1 MTLYQPGAAAE
12 VSEIVAAAAAARE
25 PLAISGGGSKR
36 DFGRP
41 VEAVHAL
48 DLRKLAG
55 IIDYDPSEL
64 VLTARAATPMSEILG
79 ELRQQNQMLAF
90 EPPEWGAMLPSS
102 GQPTLGGVIA
112 CNLAGSR
119 RVRAGAARDHFL
131 GFEAVNGLGE
141 IWRGGGR
148 VVKNVTGYDM
158 SKLQAGAFGTLS
170 ALTEITVRV
179 VPRPETSC
187 SVLLDGL
194 RDDGA
199 VRVMADG
206 LNSPHEVSAAAHVPA
221 PIAGRAAIPAFAGAG
236 SGVTLLRLEGHGPS
250 VRFRADALAR
260 ALGATRLLDDADSR
274 AVWAAIGSVQ
284 PLLPG
289 GERLIWRLC
298 PTPSLAAMAM
308 AEIATAMPGS
318 EGYYDWGGGLLWLSL
333 DPEIAGDDGGAAV
346 IRATLARLGGHA
358 GLVRAPEALRR
369 AVPVFDPPDRALGA
383 LTRRVKASFDPYA
396 ILNPGR
402 LHEGY

>member
-1 MTLYQPGAAAE
+1 MALYQPGSTAE
-12 VSEIVAAAAAARE
+12 LGEIVVASAAARE

-41 VEAVHAL
+41 VDAAHDL

-64 VLTARAATPMSEILG
+64 VLTARAATPMGEIFG

-90 EPPEWGAMLPSS
+90 EPPDWGALLPSI

-131 GFEAVNGLGE
+131 GFEAVNGLGA

-170 ALTEITVRV
+170 VLTEITVRV

-187 SVLLDGL
+187 SVMLDGL

-206 LNSPHEVSAAAHVPA
+206 LNSPHEVSAAAHLPA
-221 PIAGRAAIPAFAGAG
+221 QIAGRAAIPAIAG
-236 SGVTLLRLEGHGPS
+236 SGSSVTLLRLEGHGPS
-250 VRFRADALAR
+250 VGFRADALAR

-274 AVWAAIGSVQ
+274 AIWSAIGAVQ
-284 PLLPG
+284 PLLAG

-298 PTPSLAAMAM
+298 PTPSLAAIAM
-308 AEIATAMPGS
+308 AEIAAALPGS
-318 EGYYDWGGGLLWLSL
+318 ESYYDWGGGLLWLSL
-333 DPEIAGDDGGAAV
+333 DPETAGPDAGAGVVRSA
-346 IRATLARLGGHA
+346 LAKLGGHA
-358 GLVRAPEALRR
+358 GLLRAPEALRR
-369 AVPVFDPPDRALGA
+369 VVPVFDPPDRALGA
-383 LTRRVKASFDPYA
+383 LTRRVKASFDPHV

-402 LHEGY
+402 FHEGY

>member
-1 MTLYQPGAAAE
+1 MTLYQPGSAAE

-25 PLAISGGGSKR
+25 SLAISGGGSKR

-41 VEAVHAL
+41 VDAVHGL
-48 DLRKLAG
+48 DLRRLAG

-64 VLTARAATPMSEILG
+64 VLTAHAATPMGEILG

-90 EPPEWGAMLPSS
+90 EPPEWGALLPST

-141 IWRGGGR
+141 VWRGGGR

-170 ALTEITVRV
+170 VLTELTVRV

-187 SVLLDGL
+187 SVVLDGL

-206 LNSPHEVSAAAHVPA
+206 LNSPHEVSAAAHLPA
-221 PIAGRAAIPAFAGAG
+221 LIAGRAAIPAIAG
-236 SGVTLLRLEGHGPS
+236 SGAGVTLLRLEGHGPS

-274 AVWAAIGSVQ
+274 AIWAAIGSVQ
-284 PLLPG
+284 PLLAGP
-289 GERLIWRLC
+289 ERLIWRLC
-298 PTPSLAAMAM
+298 PTPNLGASAM
-308 AEIATAMPGS
+308 AEIAAALPGS
-318 EGYYDWGGGLLWLSL
+318 EGYYDWGGGLLWISL
-333 DPEIAGDDGGAAV
+333 DPELTGPDGGAAAV
-346 IRATLARLGGHA
+346 RAALGRFGGHA
-358 GLVRAPEALRR
+358 SLLRAPEPVRR
-369 AVPVFDPPDRALGA
+369 VVAVFDPPDRALGS
-383 LTRRVKASFDPYA
+383 LTRRVKASFDPHG